1 MMWLLDLWGCAWHGH
16 WIGGE
21 SPSRGEL
28 VATASRRQLHAAS
41 AVVMTPVLAPR
52 GRVGKKP
59 EANRS
64 TERK

>member
-1 MMWLLDLWGCAWHGH
+1 MQGY
-16 WIGGE
+16 
-21 SPSRGEL
+21 
-28 VATASRRQLHAAS
+28 
-41 AVVMTPVLAPR
+41 AVVRRRPWRREALAPR

>member
-1 MMWLLDLWGCAWHGH
+1 
-16 WIGGE
+16 
-21 SPSRGEL
+21 
-28 VATASRRQLHAAS
+28 VRRA
-41 AVVMTPVLAPR
+41 MLAPR